1 MLFCGG
7 ALALEVHLSHIHP
20 LSSILYLFNKS
31 IRTMMRKS
39 VQNVQ
44 KRGITGY
51 AYKVAKGMMPKISG
65 KLNVPTVVGSSS
77 I

>member
-1 MLFCGG
+1 
-7 ALALEVHLSHIHP
+7 
-20 LSSILYLFNKS
+20 
-31 IRTMMRKS
+31 MMRKS

-65 KLNVPTVVGSSS
+65 KLNVPTVNCQVQFERHLRILRLTVYSQRLRELP
-77 I
+77 